1 MSCLVLPFVQ
11 GNQLSRTSLNF
22 IKKKKRESQN
32 EPKPL
37 GLSSS
42 RKEFVALEVIDN
54 EFQENLVDVNDCYY
68 PSVEYQGGL
77 TVDVD
82 DELMMGKIYPYQE
95 HETFL
100 PINVITK
107 NSKQRKK
114 KKMHLLLRSNYILNN

>member
-11 GNQLSRTSLNF
+11 GNELSRTSLNF

-100 PINVITK
+100 PINVITT
-107 NSKQRKK
+107 NSKHSKK
-114 KKMHLLLRSNYILNN
+114 KKNAFAIKK